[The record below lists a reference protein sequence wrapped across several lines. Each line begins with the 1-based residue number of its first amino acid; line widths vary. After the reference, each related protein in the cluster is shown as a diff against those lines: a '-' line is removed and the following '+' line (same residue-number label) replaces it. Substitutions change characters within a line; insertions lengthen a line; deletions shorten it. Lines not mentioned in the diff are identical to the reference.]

1 MARVAH
7 SPSPVYSPAPARA
20 PAPASDDHAYDDHA
34 YAGRA
39 RRAHGLRQARAA
51 ERRADIV
58 ELLRE
63 RRSVRVS
70 SLSAALGVS
79 QMTIRRDLERL
90 DGEGLA
96 TRAYGGALARG

>member
-1 MARVAH
+1 MARRVR
-7 SPSPVYSPAPARA
+7 SMP
-20 PAPASDDHAYDDHA
+20 
-34 YAGRA
+34 
-39 RRAHGLRQARAA
+39 QARAA
-51 ERRADIV
+51 ERRAGIV

-70 SLSAALGVS
+70 SLSVALGVS

>member
-1 MARVAH
+1 MARSAH
-7 SPSPVYSPAPARA
+7 SPAPVHSPAPAHSAA
-20 PAPASDDHAYDDHA
+20 PAHDDHAR
-34 YAGRA
+34 AGRA
-39 RRAHGLRQARAA
+39 RCVRGLRQARAA

>member
-1 MARVAH
+1 MARAAH
-7 SPSPVYSPAPARA
+7 SPAPAH
-20 PAPASDDHAYDDHA
+20 DDHARA
-34 YAGRA
+34 CRA
-39 RRAHGLRQARAA
+39 RRAHSVRQARAA
-51 ERRADIV
+51 ERRAGIV